1 VLTRGM
7 HNWVAPERVVRL
19 HSPVAQNLLQ
29 SAGMAGMGKRRVH
42 TSGLQIEVK
51 GGAPHEG

>member
-1 VLTRGM
+1 M

-19 HSPVAQNLLQ
+19 HSPLAQNLLQ

-42 TSGLQIEVK
+42 TSWLQMEVK